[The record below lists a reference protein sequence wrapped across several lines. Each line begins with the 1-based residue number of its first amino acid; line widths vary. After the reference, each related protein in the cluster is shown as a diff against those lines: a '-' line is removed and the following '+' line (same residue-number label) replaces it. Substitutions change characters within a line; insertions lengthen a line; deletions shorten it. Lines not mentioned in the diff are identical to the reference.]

1 MLMFPQGGTVLI
13 SKGYY
18 HIEEILYLAPT
29 TAMDK
34 LHRKCMRFCASC
46 RSLRKKKKSSVG
58 GNIVSRCSYNSRK
71 SDGCLLCLQV
81 MTNGVVF
88 FEG

>member
-1 MLMFPQGGTVLI
+1 MLTFPQGGTVLI

-34 LHRKCMRFCASC
+34 LHRKCMWFCPSC
-46 RSLRKKKKSSVG
+46 RGSRKKKKSSAG
-58 GNIVSRCSYNSRK
+58 GNIVGCCSYNSSKNDSR
-71 SDGCLLCLQV
+71 LLCLQV
-81 MTNGVVF
+81 MTNGVVI